1 MNTLRKITSMFVA
14 VMLVVICF
22 AGCQKSD
29 AETFVGSWT
38 ATKDMTD
45 SFVESMGDMGDYK
58 VDKNLKLKVDFKF
71 SYEKEGKYELTV
83 DKDKFKTDVLSFVKS
98 MFNDY
103 IPQMAKDN
111 GMEVDDLLK
120 LLGVKSIDE
129 LVDTQ
134 VPVDELSSSIEK
146 FEVSGDYLVED
157 GKLYMSSDSKTIED
171 AKKDSEYTAYE
182 IKDENT
188 ISFTSAFENDEKSE
202 NEIFPLTLKRD
213 K

>member
-1 MNTLRKITSMFVA
+1 MKTLRKITSMFVA

-134 VPVDELSSSIEK
+134 VPVDKLSSSIEK

-157 GKLYMSSDSKTIED
+157 GKLYMSSDSKTIEG